1 MTTGKRRTLA
11 LVAGLVAAL
20 TATPTAA
27 LAYGGPGSVVTG
39 IGALLAAVAAIG
51 AALFGFFWFP
61 VKRLIQKLRGD
72 EEPVEEED
80 ETGTGVA
87 EAS

>member
-1 MTTGKRRTLA
+1 MRTLA
-11 LVAGLVAAL
+11 PRLFVLLVAAGLVAAL
-20 TATPTAA
+20 PRAA

-39 IGALLAAVAAIG
+39 IGALLAAIAAIG

-61 VKRLIQKLRGD
+61 VKRLVQKLRG
-72 EEPVEEED
+72 ED
-80 ETGTGVA
+80 ETDEDDTGVA